1 MFDFTMADGFIF
13 DCDGTLL
20 DTLNAW
26 DEAERDLFAQAGE
39 LTQAQEDE
47 IHAAPIEQ
55 AAAILHERYGVGK
68 SAEDVLAHLDNHL
81 LPHYRDIS
89 VPMAGAL
96 EFVRAVHERGIPCVV
111 VSSSPRRYLAAG
123 LERAGVLDCFKEL
136 VSTDEVGASKQD
148 FKIYEV
154 AVRELGCEASRAS
167 SSRFPQS
174 INTPRDGGVPLGT
187 GQMSRVFLVIDL
199 WFANCNRDPVS
210 VAVEIADQKDTRHLA
225 RPQWHAPVPRCVN
238 RLRESR

>member
-20 DTLNAW
+20 DTLDAW

-55 AAAILHERYGVGK
+55 AAAILHERYGVGE
-68 SAEDVLAHLDNHL
+68 SAEGVLAHLDGYL

-89 VPMAGAL
+89 VPMEGAI

-136 VSTDEVGASKQD
+136 VSTDEAGASKQD

-154 AVRELGCEASRAS
+154 AVRELGCDVERVWAVDDAPYAIAVMHEFGLKTICAGPRS
-167 SSRFPQS
+167 SDVADV
-174 INTPRDGGVPLGT
+174 N
-187 GQMSRVFLVIDL
+187 
-199 WFANCNRDPVS
+199 VS
-210 VAVEIADQKDTRHLA
+210 TLLEL
-225 RPQWHAPVPRCVN
+225 
-238 RLRESR
+238 L

>member
-1 MFDFTMADGFIF
+1 MRMADGFIF

-20 DTLNAW
+20 DTLDAW
-26 DEAERDLFAQAGE
+26 EDAERDLFAQAGE

-55 AAAILHERYGVGK
+55 AAAILHERYGVGR
-68 SAEDVLAHLDNHL
+68 SAEDVLVHLDNHL

-154 AVRELGCEASRAS
+154 AVRELGCEASRVWAVDDAPYAIAVMHEFGLKTICAGQRKS
-167 SSRFPQS
+167 DVAE
-174 INTPRDGGVPLGT
+174 IN
-187 GQMSRVFLVIDL
+187 
-199 WFANCNRDPVS
+199 
-210 VAVEIADQKDTRHLA
+210 VETLEE
-225 RPQWHAPVPRCVN
+225 
-238 RLRESR
+238 LL

>member
-20 DTLNAW
+20 DTLDAW

-148 FKIYEV
+148 LKIYEV
-154 AVRELGCEASRAS
+154 AVRELGCEASRVWAVDDAPYAIAVMHEFGLKTICAGPRKS
-167 SSRFPQS
+167 DVAD
-174 INTPRDGGVPLGT
+174 IN
-187 GQMSRVFLVIDL
+187 
-199 WFANCNRDPVS
+199 
-210 VAVEIADQKDTRHLA
+210 VETLEE
-225 RPQWHAPVPRCVN
+225 
-238 RLRESR
+238 LL

>member
-154 AVRELGCEASRAS
+154 AVRELGCEASRVWAVDDAPYAIAVMHEFGLKTICAGPRS
-167 SSRFPQS
+167 SDVAD
-174 INTPRDGGVPLGT
+174 IN
-187 GQMSRVFLVIDL
+187 
-199 WFANCNRDPVS
+199 VS
-210 VAVEIADQKDTRHLA
+210 TLLEL
-225 RPQWHAPVPRCVN
+225 
-238 RLRESR
+238 L